1 MGDLQS
7 LLKDNNVLYELIE
20 HDIAIRTAQEG
31 ATYFGINVGQTAPT
45 LILKTDKG
53 FFSLIVSGDRG
64 YIDFEKVANIIG
76 CKKVKL
82 AGAQEVEEVTG
93 FVVGSIPLV
102 GLDLP
107 CVIDKR
113 LFKYSNI
120 YGGSGK
126 ATRTL
131 IVNPSALEK
140 LNRIVAVIE

>member
-7 LLKDNNVLYELIE
+7 LLKDNNIPYELIE

-53 FFSLIVSGDRG
+53 FFSLIVSGNRG
-64 YIDFEKVANIIG
+64 YIDFEEVATIIG

-82 AGAQEVEEVTG
+82 AGAKEVEEVTG

-107 CVIDKR
+107 CVLDKR

-126 ATRTL
+126 ATQTL
-131 IVNPSALEK
+131 IVDPSALEK